1 MLYLRLITLERRQVE
16 RVGPQRLVR
25 VTRMCEEE
33 KVEQVYQDVFAQDNV
48 LDVLHISLLSE
59 DEKQSK
65 MVQEKTY
72 LIMMEKL

>member
-72 LIMMEKL
+72 LIMMQKL